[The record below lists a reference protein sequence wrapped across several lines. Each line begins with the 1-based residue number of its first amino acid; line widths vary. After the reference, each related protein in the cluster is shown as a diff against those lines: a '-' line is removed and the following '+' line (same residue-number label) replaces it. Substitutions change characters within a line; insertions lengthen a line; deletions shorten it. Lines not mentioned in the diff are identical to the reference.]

1 MQAYK
6 INDSVY
12 WVGAIDWQVR
22 DVHGYST
29 ERGTTYNAYLI
40 IDDKI
45 TLIDNVKEQFASE
58 MIQRIKSVV
67 DPEKIE
73 VYISNHTEPDHSG
86 ALLDI
91 LALMPKA
98 KIYSSSPNGVKFLDA
113 IFGKLQNEVVPVK
126 TKDTLKI
133 GKRELVFYQAPMVH
147 WPDNM
152 VTYDSYDKI
161 LYSNDIFGQHYATS
175 NLFDYDND
183 INVLTKEVKKYYANI
198 VLPYSRQANKIL
210 EAAKTLDI
218 KTIATSHGVIWEKHI
233 KDVYKLYEQMT
244 THHKEEMAVVVY
256 NTMWGS
262 TEKMAISITEA
273 FRNKGIPV
281 RLYNLENSDHS
292 EILTDVM
299 EAKYL
304 ALGSSTFNNSIL
316 PTTAAFLSYLKGL
329 APVNIKTIA
338 FGSYGW
344 GGQSV
349 GIIEKEF
356 LSMGFDLLV
365 PSIKHLHRPDEEA
378 LNEMMKYIEDSL

>member
-1 MQAYK
+1 MLAYK

-29 ERGTTYNAYLI
+29 QKGTTYNAYLI
-40 IDDKI
+40 LDEKI
-45 TLIDNVKEQFASE
+45 TLIDNVKEEFASE
-58 MIQRIKSVV
+58 MIERLKSII
-67 DPEKIE
+67 DPKKIE

-86 ALLDI
+86 SLKKLLE
-91 LALMPKA
+91 LMPKA
-98 KIYSSSPNGVKFLDA
+98 KVYSSSPNGVRFINA
-113 IFGKLQNEVVPVK
+113 IFGKLNNEVIPVK
-126 TKDTLKI
+126 TGDTLKI

-161 LYSNDIFGQHYATS
+161 LYSNDIFGQHFATS

-183 INVLTKEVKKYYANI
+183 LNVLTEEVKKYYANI
-198 VLPYSRQANKIL
+198 VLPYSKQANKIL

-218 KTIATSHGVIWEKHI
+218 KTIATSHGVIWQKHLKEI
-233 KDVYKLYEQMT
+233 FDLYDKMT
-244 THHKEEMAVVVY
+244 THHKENKAVVVY

-262 TEKMAISITEA
+262 SEKMAVAITES

-281 RLYNLENSDHS
+281 RLYDLETSDHS
-292 EILTDVM
+292 EILADIM

-304 ALGSSTFNNSIL
+304 GVGSSTFNNSLL

-329 APVNIKTIA
+329 VPVNMKTIA

-344 GGQSV
+344 GGQSI
-349 GIIEKEF
+349 GIIEKE
-356 LSMGFDLLV
+356 LLEMGLEPLI
-365 PSIKHLHRPDEEA
+365 PSIKHLHRPDEEV
-378 LNEMMKYIEDSL
+378 LKEMTESITKIL